1 MIAPDL
7 NVMFLPIG
15 TSDPWKNTS
24 SFTKNSA
31 FDSRFLNLQG
41 LVRQTAWRKFFESK
55 ISSLCLEGISPDSF
69 SIVFQLNIFL
79 NLFIENEQLLIYEK
93 KILKIS

>member
-1 MIAPDL
+1 MLNSRCCFECAFQGNSIFEVEKYRNTKTLMIAPDL

-41 LVRQTAWRKFFESK
+41 LVRQTA
-55 ISSLCLEGISPDSF
+55 
-69 SIVFQLNIFL
+69 
-79 NLFIENEQLLIYEK
+79 
-93 KILKIS
+93 

>member
-1 MIAPDL
+1 MLNSQSSFKCAFQGNSIFEVEKYRNTKTLLIARDL

-41 LVRQTAWRKFFESK
+41 LVRQTA
-55 ISSLCLEGISPDSF
+55 
-69 SIVFQLNIFL
+69 
-79 NLFIENEQLLIYEK
+79 
-93 KILKIS
+93 